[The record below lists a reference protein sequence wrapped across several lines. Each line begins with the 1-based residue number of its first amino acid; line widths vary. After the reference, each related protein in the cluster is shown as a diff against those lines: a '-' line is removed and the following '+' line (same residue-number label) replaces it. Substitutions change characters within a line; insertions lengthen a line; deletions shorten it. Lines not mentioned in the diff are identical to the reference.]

1 MKLIADS
8 GSTKTAWAVVENPN
22 NVIKTDGINPIF
34 MDSAQI
40 ENTLRTQLVPSLSN
54 PSTGSG
60 TENLIPNIAE
70 TITEVYF
77 YGAGCANEEKI
88 NVVRTAIQSVFGNI
102 KVEIASDLLGA
113 ARGLC
118 GHQSGIACIL
128 GTGSNSC
135 LYENDKISWN
145 VPALGFILGDE
156 GSGAVLGKL
165 LMGNI
170 FKNQLPEAVKQDF
183 VQTYGYNM
191 MDVIEKVYRAPLPN
205 RFLASFGPFIS
216 KHIAVPE
223 MYNMVYGALESFIV
237 RNVKQYPIE
246 KYAVNFTGSIAYYFA
261 DILKD
266 LSVKHNFKIGCIAQ
280 DPLEGL
286 IQYHKN

>member
-8 GSTKTAWAVVENPN
+8 GSTKTAWAVVENPKKI
-22 NVIKTDGINPIF
+22 IKTDGINPIF
-34 MDSAQI
+34 MDSDTI
-40 ENTLRTQLVPSLSN
+40 ESTLRTQLVP
-54 PSTGSG
+54 
-60 TENLIPNIAE
+60 NIAE
-70 TITEVYF
+70 IITEVYF

-88 NVVRTAIQSVFGNI
+88 NIVRTAIQSVFGDI

-165 LMGNI
+165 LMGKALRHCQCLANFLWAI
-170 FKNQLPEAVKQDF
+170 FLRINCQRL
-183 VQTYGYNM
+183 
-191 MDVIEKVYRAPLPN
+191 
-205 RFLASFGPFIS
+205 
-216 KHIAVPE
+216 
-223 MYNMVYGALESFIV
+223 
-237 RNVKQYPIE
+237 
-246 KYAVNFTGSIAYYFA
+246 
-261 DILKD
+261 
-266 LSVKHNFKIGCIAQ
+266 
-280 DPLEGL
+280 
-286 IQYHKN
+286 

>member
-8 GSTKTAWAVVENPN
+8 GSTKTAWAMVENPN

-34 MDSAQI
+34 MDSVQI
-40 ENTLRTQLVPSLSN
+40 ENTLRTQLL
-54 PSTGSG
+54 
-60 TENLIPNIAE
+60 PNIAE

-88 NVVRTAIQSVFGNI
+88 NIVRTAIQSVFGDI

-135 LYENDKISWN
+135 LYENGKISWN

-165 LMGNI
+165 LMGNL
-170 FKNQLPEAVKQDF
+170 FKNQLPEAVKEDF
-183 VQTYGYNM
+183 MQTYGYNM
-191 MDVIEKVYRAPLPN
+191 MDVIEKVYRQPLPN
-205 RFLASFGPFIS
+205 RFLASFGPFIA
-216 KHIAVPE
+216 KHKEVPE
-223 MYNMVYGALESFIV
+223 MKEMITTALESFII
-237 RNVKQYPIE
+237 RNVKQYP
-246 KYAVNFTGSIAYYFA
+246 YTTMPVSFTGSIAYYFS
-261 DILKD
+261 DILQD
-266 LSVKHNFKIGCIAQ
+266 LATRHGLTIGKIEK
-280 DPLEGL
+280 DPLRGL
-286 IQYHKN
+286 VEFHTKQ

>member
-40 ENTLRTQLVPSLSN
+40 ENTLRTQLTS
-54 PSTGSG
+54 
-60 TENLIPNIAE
+60 NIAE

-88 NVVRTAIQSVFGNI
+88 NIVRAAIQSVFGDI

-135 LYENDKISWN
+135 LYENDNISWN

-205 RFLASFGPFIS
+205 RFLASFGPFIA
-216 KHIAVPE
+216 KHKEVPE
-223 MYNMVYGALESFIV
+223 MKEMITTALESFII
-237 RNVKQYPIE
+237 RNVKQYP
-246 KYAVNFTGSIAYYFA
+246 YTTMPVSFTGSIAYYFS
-261 DILKD
+261 DILQD
-266 LSVKHNFKIGCIAQ
+266 LATRHGLTIGKIEK
-280 DPLEGL
+280 DPLRGL
-286 IQYHKN
+286 VEFHTKQ

>member
-8 GSTKTAWAVVENPN
+8 GSTKTAWAVVGVEDK
-22 NVIKTDGINPIF
+22 IITTSGINPIF
-34 MDSAQI
+34 MDSVQI
-40 ENTLRTQLVPSLSN
+40 ENTLRTQLV
-54 PSTGSG
+54 
-60 TENLIPNIAE
+60 PNIAE

-88 NVVRTAIQSVFGNI
+88 NIVRTAIQSVFGDI

-113 ARGLC
+113 ARGLL
-118 GHQSGIACIL
+118 GSADGIACIM

-135 LYENDKISWN
+135 LYENGKISWN

-170 FKNQLPEAVKQDF
+170 FKNQLPEAVKEDF

-191 MDVIEKVYRAPLPN
+191 MDVIEKVYRSPLPN
-205 RFLASFGPFIS
+205 RFLASFGPFIA
-216 KHIAVPE
+216 KHKEVPE
-223 MYNMVYGALESFIV
+223 MKEMITSALESFIV
-237 RNVKQYPIE
+237 RNVKQYP
-246 KYAVNFTGSIAYYFA
+246 YTTMPVSFTGSIAYYFS
-261 DILKD
+261 DILQD
-266 LSVKHNFKIGCIAQ
+266 LATRHGLTIGKIEK
-280 DPLEGL
+280 DPLRGL
-286 IQYHKN
+286 VEFHTKQ

>member
-8 GSTKTAWAVVENPN
+8 GSTKTAWAMVENPN

-34 MDSAQI
+34 MDSVQI
-40 ENTLRTQLVPSLSN
+40 ENTLRTQLL
-54 PSTGSG
+54 
-60 TENLIPNIAE
+60 PNIAE

-88 NVVRTAIQSVFGNI
+88 NIVRTAIQSVFGDI

-135 LYENDKISWN
+135 LYENGKISWN

-170 FKNQLPEAVKQDF
+170 FKNQLPEAVKEDF
-183 VQTYGYNM
+183 MQTYGYNM
-191 MDVIEKVYRAPLPN
+191 MDVIEKVYRTPLPN
-205 RFLASFGPFIS
+205 RFLASFGPFIA
-216 KHIAVPE
+216 KHKEVPE
-223 MYNMVYGALESFIV
+223 MKEMITTALESFII
-237 RNVKQYPIE
+237 RNVKQYP
-246 KYAVNFTGSIAYYFA
+246 YTTMPVSFTGSIAYYFS
-261 DILKD
+261 DILQD
-266 LSVKHNFKIGCIAQ
+266 LATRHGLTIGKIEK
-280 DPLEGL
+280 DPLRGL
-286 IQYHKN
+286 VEFHTKQ

>member
-40 ENTLRTQLVPSLSN
+40 ENTLRTQLL
-54 PSTGSG
+54 
-60 TENLIPNIAE
+60 PNIAE

-88 NVVRTAIQSVFGNI
+88 NIVRTAIQSVFGDI

-135 LYENDKISWN
+135 LYKNGNISWN

-165 LMGNI
+165 LMGNL
-170 FKNQLPEAVKQDF
+170 FKNQLPDAVKQDF
-183 VQTYGYNM
+183 EQTYGLGM
-191 MDVIEKVYRAPLPN
+191 MDVIEKVYRQPLPN
-205 RFLASFGPFIS
+205 RFLASFGPFIA
-216 KHIAVPE
+216 KHMAVPE
-223 MYNMVYGALESFIV
+223 VYNMVYDALESFIE
-237 RNVKQYPIE
+237 RNVKQYPYQEIP
-246 KYAVNFTGSIAYYFA
+246 VNFTGSIAFYFA
-261 DILKD
+261 DILHN
-266 LSVKHNFKIGCIAQ
+266 LASKHHFCIGRIEK
-280 DPLEGL
+280 DPLQGVVDFHL
-286 IQYHKN
+286 KDS

>member
-34 MDSAQI
+34 MDSVQI
-40 ENTLRTQLVPSLSN
+40 ENTLRTQLL
-54 PSTGSG
+54 
-60 TENLIPNIAE
+60 PNIAE

-77 YGAGCANEEKI
+77 YGAGCANEEKNNI
-88 NVVRTAIQSVFGNI
+88 VKRAIQSVFGNI

-135 LYENDKISWN
+135 FYENDNISWN

-170 FKNQLPEAVKQDF
+170 FKNQLPEAVKEDF
-183 VQTYGYNM
+183 MQTYGYNM
-191 MDVIEKVYRAPLPN
+191 MDVIEKVYRTPLPN

-216 KHIAVPE
+216 KHKEVPE
-223 MYNMVYGALESFIV
+223 MKSMITEALESFIV
-237 RNVKQYPIE
+237 RNVKQYP
-246 KYAVNFTGSIAYYFA
+246 YTTMPVSFTGSIAYYFS
-261 DILKD
+261 DILQE
-266 LSVKHNFKIGCIAQ
+266 LSDQHGFTIGKIEK
-280 DPLEGL
+280 DPLGGL
-286 IQYHKN
+286 VEYHTK

>member
-40 ENTLRTQLVPSLSN
+40 ENTLRTQLL
-54 PSTGSG
+54 
-60 TENLIPNIAE
+60 PNIVE

-88 NVVRTAIQSVFGNI
+88 NIVRTAIQSVFGEI

-135 LYENDKISWN
+135 FYENDNISWN

-170 FKNQLPEAVKQDF
+170 FKNQLPETVKQDF

-191 MDVIEKVYRAPLPN
+191 MDVIEKVYRSPLPN
-205 RFLASFGPFIS
+205 RFLASFGPFIA
-216 KHIAVPE
+216 KHKEVPE
-223 MYNMVYGALESFIV
+223 MKEMITSALESFIV
-237 RNVKQYPIE
+237 RNVKQYP
-246 KYAVNFTGSIAYYFA
+246 YTTMPVSFTGSIAYYFSNILQELA
-261 DILKD
+261 D
-266 LSVKHNFKIGCIAQ
+266 KHNFTIGKIEK
-280 DPLEGL
+280 DPLQGL
-286 IQYHKN
+286 VEYHRN

>member
-8 GSTKTAWAVVENPN
+8 GSTKTAWAMVENPN

-34 MDSAQI
+34 MDSVQI
-40 ENTLRTQLVPSLSN
+40 ENTLRTQLL
-54 PSTGSG
+54 
-60 TENLIPNIAE
+60 PNIAE

-88 NVVRTAIQSVFGNI
+88 NIVRTAIQSVFGDI

-135 LYENDKISWN
+135 LYENGKISWN

-170 FKNQLPEAVKQDF
+170 FKNQLPEAVKEDF
-183 VQTYGYNM
+183 MQTYGYNM
-191 MDVIEKVYRAPLPN
+191 MDVIEKVYRQPLPN
-205 RFLASFGPFIS
+205 RFLASFGPFIA
-216 KHIAVPE
+216 KHKEVPE
-223 MYNMVYGALESFIV
+223 MKEMITTALESFII
-237 RNVKQYPIE
+237 RNVKQYP
-246 KYAVNFTGSIAYYFA
+246 YTTMPVSFTGSIAYYFS
-261 DILKD
+261 DILQD
-266 LSVKHNFKIGCIAQ
+266 LATRHGLTIGKIEK
-280 DPLEGL
+280 DPLRGL
-286 IQYHKN
+286 VEFHTKQ

>member
-34 MDSAQI
+34 MDSVQI
-40 ENTLRTQLVPSLSN
+40 ENILSTQLV
-54 PSTGSG
+54 
-60 TENLIPNIAE
+60 PNIAE

-88 NVVRTAIQSVFGNI
+88 NVVRTAIQSIFGDI

-135 LYENDKISWN
+135 LYENDNISWN

-191 MDVIEKVYRAPLPN
+191 MDVIEKVYRSPLPN
-205 RFLASFGPFIS
+205 RFLASFGTFIA
-216 KHIAVPE
+216 KHKEVPE
-223 MYNMVYGALESFIV
+223 MKSMITEALESFIV
-237 RNVKQYPIE
+237 RNVKQYP
-246 KYAVNFTGSIAYYFA
+246 YTTMPVSFTGSIAYYFS
-261 DILKD
+261 DILQELAD
-266 LSVKHNFKIGCIAQ
+266 KHNFTIGKIEK
-280 DPLEGL
+280 DPLGGL
-286 IQYHKN
+286 VEYHTK

>member
-40 ENTLRTQLVPSLSN
+40 ENTLRTQLVP
-54 PSTGSG
+54 
-60 TENLIPNIAE
+60 NIAE

-77 YGAGCANEEKI
+77 YGAGCANEEKNNI
-88 NVVRTAIQSVFGNI
+88 VKRAIQSVFGDI

-135 LYENDKISWN
+135 FYENDNISWN

-191 MDVIEKVYRAPLPN
+191 MDVIEKVYRSPLPN
-205 RFLASFGPFIS
+205 RFLASFGPFIA
-216 KHIAVPE
+216 KHKEVPE
-223 MYNMVYGALESFIV
+223 MKEMITSALESFIV
-237 RNVKQYPIE
+237 RNVKQYP
-246 KYAVNFTGSIAYYFA
+246 YTTMPVSFTGSIAYYFSNILQELA
-261 DILKD
+261 D
-266 LSVKHNFKIGCIAQ
+266 KHNFTIGKIEK
-280 DPLEGL
+280 DPLQGL
-286 IQYHKN
+286 VEYHKN

>member
-8 GSTKTAWAVVENPN
+8 GSTKTAWAVVENPD

-40 ENTLRTQLVPSLSN
+40 ENTLRTHLV
-54 PSTGSG
+54 
-60 TENLIPNIAE
+60 PNIAE

-77 YGAGCANEEKI
+77 YGAGCANEEKNNI
-88 NVVRTAIQSVFGNI
+88 VKRAIQSVFGDI

-135 LYENDKISWN
+135 FYENDNISWN

-191 MDVIEKVYRAPLPN
+191 MDVIEKVYRTPLPN

-216 KHIAVPE
+216 KHKEVPE
-223 MYNMVYGALESFIV
+223 MKSMITEALESFIV
-237 RNVKQYPIE
+237 RNVKQYP
-246 KYAVNFTGSIAYYFA
+246 YTTMPVSFTGSIAYYFSNILQELA
-261 DILKD
+261 D
-266 LSVKHNFKIGCIAQ
+266 KHNFTIGKIEK
-280 DPLEGL
+280 DPLQSLVE
-286 IQYHKN
+286 YHRN

>member
-40 ENTLRTQLVPSLSN
+40 ENTLRTQLL
-54 PSTGSG
+54 
-60 TENLIPNIAE
+60 PNITE

-88 NVVRTAIQSVFGNI
+88 NIVRTAIQSVFGDI

-135 LYENDKISWN
+135 LYENYNISWN

-170 FKNQLPEAVKQDF
+170 FKNQLPEAVKEDF
-183 VQTYGYNM
+183 MQTYGYNM
-191 MDVIEKVYRAPLPN
+191 MDVIEKVYRTPLPN
-205 RFLASFGPFIS
+205 RFLASFGPFIA
-216 KHIAVPE
+216 KHKEVPE
-223 MYNMVYGALESFIV
+223 MKEMITTALESFII
-237 RNVKQYPIE
+237 RNVKQYP
-246 KYAVNFTGSIAYYFA
+246 YTTMPVSFTGSIAYYFS
-261 DILKD
+261 DILQD
-266 LSVKHNFKIGCIAQ
+266 LATRHSFTIGKIEK
-280 DPLEGL
+280 DPLRGL
-286 IQYHKN
+286 VEFHTKQ

>member
-1 MKLIADS
+1 MILIADS

-40 ENTLRTQLVPSLSN
+40 ENTLRTQLM
-54 PSTGSG
+54 
-60 TENLIPNIAE
+60 PNIAE

-77 YGAGCANEEKI
+77 YGAGCANEEKNNI
-88 NVVRTAIQSVFGNI
+88 VKRAIQSVFGEI

-135 LYENDKISWN
+135 LYENNKISWN

-170 FKNQLPEAVKQDF
+170 FKNQLPKAVIEDF
-183 VQTYGYNM
+183 KATYNLSM
-191 MDVIEKVYRAPLPN
+191 MDVIEKVYRTPLPN
-205 RFLASFGPFIS
+205 RFLASFGPFIA
-216 KHIAVPE
+216 KHKEVPE
-223 MYNMVYGALESFIV
+223 MKEMITSALESFIV
-237 RNVKQYPIE
+237 RNVKQYP
-246 KYAVNFTGSIAYYFA
+246 YTTMPVSFTGSIAYYFS
-261 DILKD
+261 DILQELAD
-266 LSVKHNFKIGCIAQ
+266 KHNFTIGKIEK
-280 DPLEGL
+280 DPLRGL
-286 IQYHKN
+286 VEFHTN